1 MNLSS
6 EKGIT
11 IIDIIL
17 SVILI
22 SIFITIITVISG
34 NIEKSNSNIQRDNEA
49 LYYAIDTIETI
60 KGSDFSIL
68 PKVGTDKIQDIQNLS
83 DGYITDKNGENTPY
97 YRTITVQD
105 YTETEK
111 GKGKEA
117 EVLKKVTVEIQY
129 KQDNK
134 NKTITLS
141 TIKTKGD

>member
-49 LYYAIDTIETI
+49 LYYAVDTIETV
-60 KGSDFSIL
+60 KGIDFTIL
-68 PKVGTDKIQDIQNLS
+68 PKLGTQKIQNIPKLS
-83 DGYITDKNGENTPY
+83 DGYIIDEDGENTPY
-97 YRTITVQD
+97 YRTVTVQD
-105 YTETEK
+105 YTETEE
-111 GKGKEA
+111 GKGKEP
-117 EVLKKVTVEIQY
+117 EILKKITVEIQY
-129 KQDNK
+129 RQDNK
-134 NKTITLS
+134 DRKITLS

>member
-49 LYYAIDTIETI
+49 LYYAVDTIETV
-60 KGSDFSIL
+60 KGIDFTIL
-68 PKVGTDKIQDIQNLS
+68 PKLGTQKIQNIPKLS
-83 DGYITDKNGENTPY
+83 DGYTMDEDGENTPY
-97 YRTITVQD
+97 YRTVTVQD
-105 YTETEK
+105 YTETEE
-111 GKGKEA
+111 GKGKEP
-117 EVLKKVTVEIQY
+117 EILKKITVEIQY
-129 KQDNK
+129 RQDNK
-134 NKTITLS
+134 DRKITLS

>member
-34 NIEKSNSNIQRDNEA
+34 NIEKNNGNIQRDNEA
-49 LYYAIDTIETI
+49 LYYAIDTIETV
-60 KGSDFSIL
+60 KGSDFAIF
-68 PKVGTDKIQDIQNLS
+68 PKVGTQKIQNIPNLS
-83 DGYITDKNGENTPY
+83 DGYITDENGEDTPY
-97 YRTITVQD
+97 YRTVTVQD
-105 YTETEK
+105 YTETEE
-111 GKGKEA
+111 GKGKEP
-117 EVLKKVTVEIQY
+117 EILKKITVEIQY
-129 KQDNK
+129 RQDNK
-134 NKTITLS
+134 DRKITLS

>member
-34 NIEKSNSNIQRDNEA
+34 NIEKNNGNIQRDNEA
-49 LYYAIDTIETI
+49 LYYAIDTIETV
-60 KGSDFSIL
+60 KGIDFTIL
-68 PKVGTDKIQDIQNLS
+68 PKLGTQKIQNIPKLS
-83 DGYITDKNGENTPY
+83 DGYIIDEDGENTPY
-97 YRTITVQD
+97 YRTVTVQD
-105 YTETEK
+105 YTETEE
-111 GKGKEA
+111 GKGKEP
-117 EVLKKVTVEIQY
+117 EILKKITVEIQY
-129 KQDNK
+129 RQDNK
-134 NKTITLS
+134 DRKITLS

>member
-49 LYYAIDTIETI
+49 LYYAIDTIETV
-60 KGSDFSIL
+60 KGIDFTIL
-68 PKVGTDKIQDIQNLS
+68 PKLGTQKIQNIPKLS
-83 DGYITDKNGENTPY
+83 DGYIIDEDGENTPY
-97 YRTITVQD
+97 YRTVTVQD
-105 YTETEK
+105 YTETEE
-111 GKGKEA
+111 GKGKEP
-117 EVLKKVTVEIQY
+117 EILKKITVEIQY
-129 KQDNK
+129 RQDNK
-134 NKTITLS
+134 DRKITLS